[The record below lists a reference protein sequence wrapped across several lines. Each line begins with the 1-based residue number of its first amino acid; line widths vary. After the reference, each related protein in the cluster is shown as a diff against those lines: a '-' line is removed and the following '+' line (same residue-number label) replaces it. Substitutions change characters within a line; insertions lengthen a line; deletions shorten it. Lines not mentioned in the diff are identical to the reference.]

1 MLIDQDL
8 LLWGVGILLGLLAA
22 VIVLN
27 EVLERLT
34 QQRSP
39 LVKGLRQIRDFAIP
53 LLALFLLLRQ
63 VLAVAE
69 STLLIRIVTTLV
81 WLTAAYTLFILLN
94 GVDTLRAAPAH
105 WLQRVPGI
113 FFALSRAAVILIPV
127 YYLLAF
133 WGVEVDSLFTALGV
147 GALALS
153 FALQD
158 TLGNLVSGLL
168 LLSDRS
174 FQPGDLV
181 IVGDRRL
188 RVQEVTWRT
197 TRFIDDHSRT
207 RVTIPNG
214 NLGSEV
220 IENLGPEAQSLYR
233 VEQEICFSYNDPPNR
248 VSKILS
254 QVLRNIEA
262 VHQQPPPVVL
272 LSAYTEIGITYQ
284 IRYYAKGWSA
294 NLTRDAVNRQIY
306 YAASRYKL
314 TFPYSTEL
322 HMGAETEE
330 SPLLQ
335 QAQSAEQIDFLHS
348 LAVFAALDDNALQEM
363 ASHLTIAQYGA
374 EEIVVRQGEPDE
386 GFYVVRQ
393 GVAEMLVKDRTAQSH
408 AIETLTAG
416 EFFGELT
423 IVSNEASPISVV
435 AQTDLETLLIDD
447 KVIAALISHH
457 PQFAL
462 DLNLFVEERSRKIA
476 ATMGGEIAVAQ
487 HNQQDDWLALIRDM
501 EMKA

>member
-1 MLIDQDL
+1 MQLLIDQEL
-8 LLWGVGILLGLLAA
+8 LFWGVGILLGLLVA

-27 EVLERLT
+27 ELLERLS

-63 VLAVAE
+63 VLAVADA
-69 STLLIRIVTTLV
+69 TLLIRIVTTLV
-81 WLTAAYTLFILLN
+81 WVSAGYTLFILLN
-94 GVDTLRAAPAH
+94 GVDTLRSDPAH

-113 FFALSRAAVILIPV
+113 FFALGRAAVVLIPI

-158 TLGNLVSGLL
+158 TLSNLVSGLL

-181 IVGDRRL
+181 IVGERRL
-188 RVQEVTWRT
+188 RVEEVTWRT
-197 TRFIDDHSRT
+197 TRFIDDRSRT
-207 RVTIPNG
+207 RVIIPNG

-220 IENLGPEAQSLYR
+220 IENLGPEAQSRFR
-233 VEQEICFSYNDPPNR
+233 VEQAICFSYNDPPNR
-248 VSKILS
+248 VCKILS
-254 QVLRNIEA
+254 QVLHNIEA
-262 VHQQPPPVVL
+262 VHQQPPPVILVE
-272 LSAYTEIGITYQ
+272 AYTEIGITYQ
-284 IRYYAKGWSA
+284 IRYYTKGWSE
-294 NLTRDAVNRQIY
+294 NMTRDAVNRQIY
-306 YAASRYKL
+306 YAASRHGL
-314 TFPYSTEL
+314 TFPYSTEVHTNADL
-322 HMGAETEE
+322 EE

-335 QAQSAEQIDFLHS
+335 QARASEQVAFLRS
-348 LAVFAALDDNALQEM
+348 LPVFAALDDNALQEM
-363 ASHLTIAQYGA
+363 ASHLTVAQYGA
-374 EEIVVRQGEPDE
+374 EEVVVRQGEPDE

-393 GVAEMLVKDRTAQSH
+393 GSAKMLVKDRAAQRH
-408 AIETLTAG
+408 EIEALTTG

-423 IVSNEASPISVV
+423 IVSHEASPISVV
-435 AQTDLETLLIDD
+435 AQTDLETLRIEDQA
-447 KVIAALISHH
+447 IAALIAHH

-462 DLNLFVEERSRKIA
+462 DLNLFVEERTRKIA

-487 HNQQDDWLALIRDM
+487 HDDQDHWLDLVRGI
-501 EMKA
+501 